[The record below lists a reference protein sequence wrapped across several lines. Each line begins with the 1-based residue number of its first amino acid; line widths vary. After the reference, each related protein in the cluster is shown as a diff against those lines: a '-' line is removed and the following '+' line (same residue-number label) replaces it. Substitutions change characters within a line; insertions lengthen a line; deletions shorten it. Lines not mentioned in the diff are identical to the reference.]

1 MRPCVVLV
9 DYENV
14 QPTEFV
20 EVAQAGCHV
29 WFFVGSSQKRV
40 STDLPDF
47 IARFPAQSRFIRM
60 EKPGKNSLDFHIC
73 YYLGVAAHERPE
85 WLYVL
90 MSKDT
95 GYDPLLAHVRNEGMF
110 AQRVVT
116 IPQLH
121 ALLGIGSASRAE
133 VGEVAPKAAPRPSRD
148 GCSRCRDEGGVCAQ
162 ACTGARSQAC
172 TGARSQAC
180 RSSQTRTGARSQA
193 CTGARTQAGSW
204 RSARSQACT
213 GACSARSQTRTGARS
228 ARSQAC
234 IGARSARSQTRI
246 GARSACTGAY
256 SLRWRWW
263 TPWLLPRAPRSAPR
277 SWSSLVFVLEA
288 ERLLRV
294 DGGLLSW
301 VAPEP

>member
-133 VGEVAPKAAPRPSRD
+133 VGEVAPKAAPR
-148 GCSRCRDEGGVCAQ
+148 
-162 ACTGARSQAC
+162 
-172 TGARSQAC
+172 
-180 RSSQTRTGARSQA
+180 
-193 CTGARTQAGSW
+193 
-204 RSARSQACT
+204 
-213 GACSARSQTRTGARS
+213 
-228 ARSQAC
+228 
-234 IGARSARSQTRI
+234 
-246 GARSACTGAY
+246 
-256 SLRWRWW
+256 
-263 TPWLLPRAPRSAPR
+263 RAPRATAAVAAETKAAFAPKPAPAPAPKPAPAAAPAPKPSSAPAAPAPKPASAPAAPAPKPAPAAAPAPAPAASVGGAGR
-277 SWSSLVFVLEA
+277 PGFFQGLRG
-288 ERLLRV
+288 RLPGPGR
-294 DGGLLSW
+294 
-301 VAPEP
+301 P

>member
-1 MRPCVVLV
+1 VVLV

-133 VGEVAPKAAPRPSRD
+133 VGEVAPKAAPR
-148 GCSRCRDEGGVCAQ
+148 
-162 ACTGARSQAC
+162 
-172 TGARSQAC
+172 
-180 RSSQTRTGARSQA
+180 
-193 CTGARTQAGSW
+193 
-204 RSARSQACT
+204 
-213 GACSARSQTRTGARS
+213 
-228 ARSQAC
+228 
-234 IGARSARSQTRI
+234 
-246 GARSACTGAY
+246 
-256 SLRWRWW
+256 
-263 TPWLLPRAPRSAPR
+263 RAPRATAAVAAETKAAFAPKPAPAPALKPAPAPALKPAAAPKPAPAPAPKPAPAPAPKPAPGAAPAPKPAPAPAAPAPKPAPAPAAPAPKPASAPAAPAPKPASAPAAPAPAPTASVGGGGR
-277 SWSSLVFVLEA
+277 PGFFQGLRG
-288 ERLLRV
+288 RLPGPGR
-294 DGGLLSW
+294 
-301 VAPEP
+301 P

>member
-133 VGEVAPKAAPRPSRD
+133 VGEVAPKAAPR
-148 GCSRCRDEGGVCAQ
+148 
-162 ACTGARSQAC
+162 
-172 TGARSQAC
+172 
-180 RSSQTRTGARSQA
+180 
-193 CTGARTQAGSW
+193 
-204 RSARSQACT
+204 
-213 GACSARSQTRTGARS
+213 
-228 ARSQAC
+228 
-234 IGARSARSQTRI
+234 
-246 GARSACTGAY
+246 
-256 SLRWRWW
+256 
-263 TPWLLPRAPRSAPR
+263 RAPRATAAVAAETKAAFAPKPAPAPALKPAAAPKPAPAPAPKPAPAPAPKPAPGAAPAPKPAPAPAAPAPKPAPAPAAPAPKPASAPAAPAPKPASAPAAPAPAPTASVGGGGR
-277 SWSSLVFVLEA
+277 PGFFQGLRG
-288 ERLLRV
+288 RLPGPGR
-294 DGGLLSW
+294 
-301 VAPEP
+301 P

>member
-133 VGEVAPKAAPRPSRD
+133 VGEVAPKAAPR
-148 GCSRCRDEGGVCAQ
+148 
-162 ACTGARSQAC
+162 
-172 TGARSQAC
+172 
-180 RSSQTRTGARSQA
+180 
-193 CTGARTQAGSW
+193 
-204 RSARSQACT
+204 
-213 GACSARSQTRTGARS
+213 
-228 ARSQAC
+228 
-234 IGARSARSQTRI
+234 
-246 GARSACTGAY
+246 
-256 SLRWRWW
+256 
-263 TPWLLPRAPRSAPR
+263 RAPRATAAVAAETKAAFAPKPAPAPAPKPAPAAAPAPKPSSAPAAPAPKPAPAAAPAPKPAPAPAAPAPKP
-277 SWSSLVFVLEA
+277 SSAPAAPAPKPASAPAAPAPKPASAPAAPAPAPAASVGGAGRPGFFQGLRG
-288 ERLLRV
+288 RLPGPGR
-294 DGGLLSW
+294 
-301 VAPEP
+301 P

>member
-1 MRPCVVLV
+1 MLAAGGGVGVEVSHAAAGGEFATGARKLKRVRMRPCVVLV

-95 GYDPLLAHVRNEGMF
+95 GYDPLLAHVRTEGMY

-133 VGEVAPKAAPRPSRD
+133 VGEVAPKAAPR
-148 GCSRCRDEGGVCAQ
+148 
-162 ACTGARSQAC
+162 
-172 TGARSQAC
+172 
-180 RSSQTRTGARSQA
+180 
-193 CTGARTQAGSW
+193 
-204 RSARSQACT
+204 
-213 GACSARSQTRTGARS
+213 
-228 ARSQAC
+228 
-234 IGARSARSQTRI
+234 
-246 GARSACTGAY
+246 
-256 SLRWRWW
+256 
-263 TPWLLPRAPRSAPR
+263 RAPRATAAVSAETKAAFAPKAAPAAAPKPAAAPAAAKPSPAPTAAAKPSPAPTAAPKPAPVPTATPKPAPVPAATPKPAPAPAPAAAVGGGGR
-277 SWSSLVFVLEA
+277 PGFFQGLRG
-288 ERLLRV
+288 RLPGPGR
-294 DGGLLSW
+294 
-301 VAPEP
+301 P

>member
-47 IARFPAQSRFIRM
+47 IARFPTQSRFIRM
-60 EKPGKNSLDFHIC
+60 DKPGKNSLDFHIC

-95 GYDPLLAHVRNEGMF
+95 GYDPLLAHVRTEGMH

-121 ALLGIGSASRAE
+121 ALLGIGAASRAA
-133 VGEVAPKAAPRPSRD
+133 VGEVATKAAPRR
-148 GCSRCRDEGGVCAQ
+148 A
-162 ACTGARSQAC
+162 
-172 TGARSQAC
+172 
-180 RSSQTRTGARSQA
+180 
-193 CTGARTQAGSW
+193 
-204 RSARSQACT
+204 
-213 GACSARSQTRTGARS
+213 
-228 ARSQAC
+228 
-234 IGARSARSQTRI
+234 
-246 GARSACTGAY
+246 
-256 SLRWRWW
+256 
-263 TPWLLPRAPRSAPR
+263 PRAPAAVSAETKAAFAPKP
-277 SWSSLVFVLEA
+277 A
-288 ERLLRV
+288 
-294 DGGLLSW
+294 
-301 VAPEP
+301 VAPTPAAKPAPTQAPKPAVAPTPAPAPKPAPAPAPALAPKPAPAPKPAAAPAPALKPAPAPAPAPAPKPAAAPAPAPAPALKPAPAPAPAPAVGGGGRPGFFQGLRGRLPGPGRP

>member
-95 GYDPLLAHVRNEGMF
+95 GYDPLLAHVRTEGMH

-121 ALLGIGSASRAE
+121 ALLGIGTASRAE
-133 VGEVAPKAAPRPSRD
+133 VGEVAPKAAPRR
-148 GCSRCRDEGGVCAQ
+148 A
-162 ACTGARSQAC
+162 
-172 TGARSQAC
+172 
-180 RSSQTRTGARSQA
+180 
-193 CTGARTQAGSW
+193 
-204 RSARSQACT
+204 
-213 GACSARSQTRTGARS
+213 
-228 ARSQAC
+228 
-234 IGARSARSQTRI
+234 
-246 GARSACTGAY
+246 
-256 SLRWRWW
+256 
-263 TPWLLPRAPRSAPR
+263 PRAPAAVSAETKAAFAPKPAPAPKPAAAPAPAPKPAPAPR
-277 SWSSLVFVLEA
+277 PAAAPAPVPAPAPAPRPAAAPAPKPAPVPAPAPSPKPAAAPAATIGGGGRPGFFQGLRG
-288 ERLLRV
+288 RLPGPGR
-294 DGGLLSW
+294 
-301 VAPEP
+301 P

>member
-73 YYLGVAAHERPE
+73 YYLGVASHERPE

-133 VGEVAPKAAPRPSRD
+133 VGEVAPKAAPR
-148 GCSRCRDEGGVCAQ
+148 
-162 ACTGARSQAC
+162 
-172 TGARSQAC
+172 
-180 RSSQTRTGARSQA
+180 
-193 CTGARTQAGSW
+193 
-204 RSARSQACT
+204 
-213 GACSARSQTRTGARS
+213 
-228 ARSQAC
+228 
-234 IGARSARSQTRI
+234 
-246 GARSACTGAY
+246 
-256 SLRWRWW
+256 
-263 TPWLLPRAPRSAPR
+263 RAPRATAAVAAETKAAFAPKPAPAPALKPAPAPALKPAAAPKPAPAPAPKPAPAPAPKPAPGAAPAPKPASAPAAPAPKPAPAPAAPAPKPASAPAAPAPKPASAPAAPAPAPTASVGGGGR
-277 SWSSLVFVLEA
+277 PGFFQGLRG
-288 ERLLRV
+288 RLPGPGR
-294 DGGLLSW
+294 
-301 VAPEP
+301 P

>member
-1 MRPCVVLV
+1 MITCVVLV

-133 VGEVAPKAAPRPSRD
+133 VGEVAPKAAPR
-148 GCSRCRDEGGVCAQ
+148 
-162 ACTGARSQAC
+162 
-172 TGARSQAC
+172 
-180 RSSQTRTGARSQA
+180 
-193 CTGARTQAGSW
+193 
-204 RSARSQACT
+204 
-213 GACSARSQTRTGARS
+213 
-228 ARSQAC
+228 
-234 IGARSARSQTRI
+234 
-246 GARSACTGAY
+246 
-256 SLRWRWW
+256 
-263 TPWLLPRAPRSAPR
+263 RAPRATAAVAAETKAAFAPKPAPAPALKPAPAPALKPAAAPKPAPAPAPKPAPAPAPKPAPGAAPAPKPAPAPAAPAPKPAPAPAAPAPKPASAPAAPAPKPASAPAAPAPAPTASVGGGGR
-277 SWSSLVFVLEA
+277 PGFFQGLRG
-288 ERLLRV
+288 RLPGPGR
-294 DGGLLSW
+294 
-301 VAPEP
+301 P

>member
-133 VGEVAPKAAPRPSRD
+133 VGEVAPKAAPR
-148 GCSRCRDEGGVCAQ
+148 
-162 ACTGARSQAC
+162 
-172 TGARSQAC
+172 
-180 RSSQTRTGARSQA
+180 
-193 CTGARTQAGSW
+193 
-204 RSARSQACT
+204 
-213 GACSARSQTRTGARS
+213 
-228 ARSQAC
+228 
-234 IGARSARSQTRI
+234 
-246 GARSACTGAY
+246 
-256 SLRWRWW
+256 
-263 TPWLLPRAPRSAPR
+263 RAPRATAAVAAETKAAFAPKPAPAPALKPAPAPALKPAAAPKPAPAPAPKPAPAPAPKPAPGAAPAPKPASAPAAPAPKPAPAPAAPAPKPASAPAAPAPKPASAPAAPAPAPTASVGGGGR
-277 SWSSLVFVLEA
+277 PGFFQGLRG
-288 ERLLRV
+288 RLPGPGR
-294 DGGLLSW
+294 
-301 VAPEP
+301 P

>member
-95 GYDPLLAHVRNEGMF
+95 GYDPLLAHVRAEGMS

-121 ALLGIGSASRAE
+121 ALLGLGAAARSEAAE
-133 VGEVAPKAAPRPSRD
+133 APAKAAPR
-148 GCSRCRDEGGVCAQ
+148 
-162 ACTGARSQAC
+162 
-172 TGARSQAC
+172 
-180 RSSQTRTGARSQA
+180 
-193 CTGARTQAGSW
+193 
-204 RSARSQACT
+204 
-213 GACSARSQTRTGARS
+213 
-228 ARSQAC
+228 
-234 IGARSARSQTRI
+234 
-246 GARSACTGAY
+246 
-256 SLRWRWW
+256 
-263 TPWLLPRAPRSAPR
+263 RAPRATPAVSAETKAAFAPAPAPAPAPKPAPAPAPKPAPAAAAKPAPAPAPAPAPKPALAPAAAPTAGAGGR
-277 SWSSLVFVLEA
+277 PGFFQGMRG
-288 ERLLRV
+288 RLPGPGR
-294 DGGLLSW
+294 
-301 VAPEP
+301 P

>member
-133 VGEVAPKAAPRPSRD
+133 VGEVAPKAAPR
-148 GCSRCRDEGGVCAQ
+148 
-162 ACTGARSQAC
+162 
-172 TGARSQAC
+172 
-180 RSSQTRTGARSQA
+180 
-193 CTGARTQAGSW
+193 
-204 RSARSQACT
+204 
-213 GACSARSQTRTGARS
+213 
-228 ARSQAC
+228 
-234 IGARSARSQTRI
+234 
-246 GARSACTGAY
+246 
-256 SLRWRWW
+256 
-263 TPWLLPRAPRSAPR
+263 RAPRATAAVSAETKAAFAPKPAPAAAPKPTPLPAAKPAAAPKPAPAPAPKPAPAPAPKPAPGAAPAPKPAPAPAPKPAPGAAPAAPAPKPASAAAAKPAPAPAPTVGGAGR
-277 SWSSLVFVLEA
+277 PGFFQGLRG
-288 ERLLRV
+288 RLPGPGR
-294 DGGLLSW
+294 
-301 VAPEP
+301 P

>member
-95 GYDPLLAHVRNEGMF
+95 GYDPLLAHVRNEGMY

-133 VGEVAPKAAPRPSRD
+133 VGEVAPKAAPR
-148 GCSRCRDEGGVCAQ
+148 
-162 ACTGARSQAC
+162 
-172 TGARSQAC
+172 
-180 RSSQTRTGARSQA
+180 
-193 CTGARTQAGSW
+193 
-204 RSARSQACT
+204 
-213 GACSARSQTRTGARS
+213 
-228 ARSQAC
+228 
-234 IGARSARSQTRI
+234 
-246 GARSACTGAY
+246 
-256 SLRWRWW
+256 
-263 TPWLLPRAPRSAPR
+263 RAPRATAAVAAETKAAFAPKPAPAAAPKPAPAPAPKPAPAAAPAPKPSSAPAAPAPKPASAPAAPAPAPAASVGGAGR
-277 SWSSLVFVLEA
+277 PGFFQGLRG
-288 ERLLRV
+288 RLPGPGR
-294 DGGLLSW
+294 
-301 VAPEP
+301 P

>member
-133 VGEVAPKAAPRPSRD
+133 VGEVAPKAAPR
-148 GCSRCRDEGGVCAQ
+148 
-162 ACTGARSQAC
+162 
-172 TGARSQAC
+172 
-180 RSSQTRTGARSQA
+180 
-193 CTGARTQAGSW
+193 
-204 RSARSQACT
+204 
-213 GACSARSQTRTGARS
+213 
-228 ARSQAC
+228 
-234 IGARSARSQTRI
+234 
-246 GARSACTGAY
+246 
-256 SLRWRWW
+256 
-263 TPWLLPRAPRSAPR
+263 RAPRATAAVSAETKAAFAPKPAPAAAPKPTPLPAAKPAAAPKPAPAPAPKPAPAPAPKPAPGAAPAPKPAPAPAAPAPKPAPAPAAPAPKPASAPAAPAPKPASAPAAPAPAPTASVGGGGR
-277 SWSSLVFVLEA
+277 PGFFQGLRG
-288 ERLLRV
+288 RLPGPGR
-294 DGGLLSW
+294 
-301 VAPEP
+301 P

>member
-95 GYDPLLAHVRNEGMF
+95 GYDPLLAHVRNEGMY

-133 VGEVAPKAAPRPSRD
+133 VGEVAPKAAPR
-148 GCSRCRDEGGVCAQ
+148 
-162 ACTGARSQAC
+162 
-172 TGARSQAC
+172 
-180 RSSQTRTGARSQA
+180 
-193 CTGARTQAGSW
+193 
-204 RSARSQACT
+204 
-213 GACSARSQTRTGARS
+213 
-228 ARSQAC
+228 
-234 IGARSARSQTRI
+234 
-246 GARSACTGAY
+246 
-256 SLRWRWW
+256 
-263 TPWLLPRAPRSAPR
+263 RAPRATAAVAAETKAAFAPKPAPAAAPKPAPAPAPKPAPAAAPAPKPSSAPAAPAPKPASAPAAPAPKPASAPAAPAPKPAPAAAPAPAPAASVGGAGR
-277 SWSSLVFVLEA
+277 PGFFQGLRG
-288 ERLLRV
+288 RLPGPGR
-294 DGGLLSW
+294 
-301 VAPEP
+301 P

>member
-1 MRPCVVLV
+1 VRMRPCVVLV

-95 GYDPLLAHVRNEGMF
+95 GYDPLLAHVRTEGMH

-121 ALLGIGSASRAE
+121 ALLGIGSAARAE
-133 VGEVAPKAAPRPSRD
+133 VGEVASKAAPRR
-148 GCSRCRDEGGVCAQ
+148 A
-162 ACTGARSQAC
+162 
-172 TGARSQAC
+172 
-180 RSSQTRTGARSQA
+180 
-193 CTGARTQAGSW
+193 
-204 RSARSQACT
+204 
-213 GACSARSQTRTGARS
+213 
-228 ARSQAC
+228 
-234 IGARSARSQTRI
+234 
-246 GARSACTGAY
+246 
-256 SLRWRWW
+256 
-263 TPWLLPRAPRSAPR
+263 PRAPAAVSAETKAAFAPKPAPAPAPKPAAAPASKPAPAPAPKPAPAPAPAPKPAPVPTAAPKPKPAAAPAPAPKPAAAPAPAPAVGGGGR
-277 SWSSLVFVLEA
+277 PGFFHGLRG
-288 ERLLRV
+288 RLPGPGR
-294 DGGLLSW
+294 
-301 VAPEP
+301 P

>member
-47 IARFPAQSRFIRM
+47 IARFPSQARFIRM

-73 YYLGVAAHERPE
+73 YYLGVAAHEHPD

-95 GYDPLLAHVRNEGMF
+95 GYDPLLQHVRHAGMH

-121 ALLGIGSASRAE
+121 ALLGVEAGA
-133 VGEVAPKAAPRPSRD
+133 APKAAPKR
-148 GCSRCRDEGGVCAQ
+148 A
-162 ACTGARSQAC
+162 
-172 TGARSQAC
+172 
-180 RSSQTRTGARSQA
+180 
-193 CTGARTQAGSW
+193 
-204 RSARSQACT
+204 
-213 GACSARSQTRTGARS
+213 
-228 ARSQAC
+228 
-234 IGARSARSQTRI
+234 
-246 GARSACTGAY
+246 
-256 SLRWRWW
+256 
-263 TPWLLPRAPRSAPR
+263 PRAPNVPAP
-277 SWSSLVFVLEA
+277 A
-288 ERLLRV
+288 PAAKPAPAP
-294 DGGLLSW
+294 
-301 VAPEP
+301 VAKPEPAPAGKPAPAHLAKPAPVAKPAPAPAGKPAPAPAPAPVSGGRPGFFQGMRGRLPGAGRS

>member
-133 VGEVAPKAAPRPSRD
+133 VGEVAPKAAPR
-148 GCSRCRDEGGVCAQ
+148 
-162 ACTGARSQAC
+162 
-172 TGARSQAC
+172 
-180 RSSQTRTGARSQA
+180 
-193 CTGARTQAGSW
+193 
-204 RSARSQACT
+204 
-213 GACSARSQTRTGARS
+213 
-228 ARSQAC
+228 
-234 IGARSARSQTRI
+234 
-246 GARSACTGAY
+246 
-256 SLRWRWW
+256 
-263 TPWLLPRAPRSAPR
+263 RAPRATAAVAAETKAAFAPKPAPAPALKPAAAPKPAPAPAPKPAPAPAPKPAPGAAPAPKPASAPAAPAPKPAPAPAAPAPKPASAPAAPAPKPASAPAAPAPAPTASVGGGGR
-277 SWSSLVFVLEA
+277 PGFFQGLRG
-288 ERLLRV
+288 RLPGPGR
-294 DGGLLSW
+294 
-301 VAPEP
+301 P

>member
-95 GYDPLLAHVRNEGMF
+95 GYDPLLAHVRNEGMY

-133 VGEVAPKAAPRPSRD
+133 VGEVAPKAAPR
-148 GCSRCRDEGGVCAQ
+148 
-162 ACTGARSQAC
+162 
-172 TGARSQAC
+172 
-180 RSSQTRTGARSQA
+180 
-193 CTGARTQAGSW
+193 
-204 RSARSQACT
+204 
-213 GACSARSQTRTGARS
+213 
-228 ARSQAC
+228 
-234 IGARSARSQTRI
+234 
-246 GARSACTGAY
+246 
-256 SLRWRWW
+256 
-263 TPWLLPRAPRSAPR
+263 RAPRATAAVAAETKAAFAPKPAPAAAPKPAPAPAPKPAPGAAPAPKPAPAPAAPAPKPAPAPAPAAAPAVR
-277 SWSSLVFVLEA
+277 PGAAPAPTPAPAAAPTASVGGGGRPGFFQGLRG
-288 ERLLRV
+288 RLPGPGR
-294 DGGLLSW
+294 
-301 VAPEP
+301 P

>member
-95 GYDPLLAHVRNEGMF
+95 GYDPLLAHVRNEGMY

-133 VGEVAPKAAPRPSRD
+133 VGEVAPKAAPR
-148 GCSRCRDEGGVCAQ
+148 
-162 ACTGARSQAC
+162 
-172 TGARSQAC
+172 
-180 RSSQTRTGARSQA
+180 
-193 CTGARTQAGSW
+193 
-204 RSARSQACT
+204 
-213 GACSARSQTRTGARS
+213 
-228 ARSQAC
+228 
-234 IGARSARSQTRI
+234 
-246 GARSACTGAY
+246 
-256 SLRWRWW
+256 
-263 TPWLLPRAPRSAPR
+263 RAPRATAAVAAETKAAFAPKPAPAAAPKPAPAPAPKPAPAAAPAPKPSSAPAAPAPKPASAPAAPAPKPASAPAAPAPKPASAPAAPAPKPAPAAAPAPAPAASVGGAGR
-277 SWSSLVFVLEA
+277 PGFFQGLRG
-288 ERLLRV
+288 RLPGPGR
-294 DGGLLSW
+294 
-301 VAPEP
+301 P

>member
-95 GYDPLLAHVRNEGMF
+95 GYDPLLAHVRNEGMY

-133 VGEVAPKAAPRPSRD
+133 VGEVAPKAAPR
-148 GCSRCRDEGGVCAQ
+148 
-162 ACTGARSQAC
+162 
-172 TGARSQAC
+172 
-180 RSSQTRTGARSQA
+180 
-193 CTGARTQAGSW
+193 
-204 RSARSQACT
+204 
-213 GACSARSQTRTGARS
+213 
-228 ARSQAC
+228 
-234 IGARSARSQTRI
+234 
-246 GARSACTGAY
+246 
-256 SLRWRWW
+256 
-263 TPWLLPRAPRSAPR
+263 RAPRATAAVAAETKAAFAPKPAPAAAPKPAPAPAPKPAPAAAPAPKPSSAPAAPAPKPAPAAAPAPKPAPAPAAPAPKP
-277 SWSSLVFVLEA
+277 SSAPAAPAPKPASAPAAPAPAPAASVGGAGRPGFFQGLRG
-288 ERLLRV
+288 RLPGPGR
-294 DGGLLSW
+294 
-301 VAPEP
+301 P

>member
-95 GYDPLLAHVRNEGMF
+95 GYDPLLAHVRTEGMH

-121 ALLGIGSASRAE
+121 ALLGIGTASRAE
-133 VGEVAPKAAPRPSRD
+133 VGEVAPKAAPRR
-148 GCSRCRDEGGVCAQ
+148 A
-162 ACTGARSQAC
+162 
-172 TGARSQAC
+172 
-180 RSSQTRTGARSQA
+180 
-193 CTGARTQAGSW
+193 
-204 RSARSQACT
+204 
-213 GACSARSQTRTGARS
+213 
-228 ARSQAC
+228 
-234 IGARSARSQTRI
+234 
-246 GARSACTGAY
+246 
-256 SLRWRWW
+256 
-263 TPWLLPRAPRSAPR
+263 PRAPAAVSAETKAAFAPKPAPAPKPSPAPR
-277 SWSSLVFVLEA
+277 PAAAPAPKPAPASKPAPAPKPAPVPAPASKPAPVPAPAPKPAPVPAPAPAPRPAAAPAPKPAPVPAPAPSPKPAAAPAATIGGGGRPGFFQGLRG
-288 ERLLRV
+288 RLPGPGR
-294 DGGLLSW
+294 
-301 VAPEP
+301 P

>member
-95 GYDPLLAHVRNEGMF
+95 GYDPLLAHVRTEGMY

-121 ALLGIGSASRAE
+121 ALLGIGGASRAE
-133 VGEVAPKAAPRPSRD
+133 VGEVAPKAAPR
-148 GCSRCRDEGGVCAQ
+148 
-162 ACTGARSQAC
+162 
-172 TGARSQAC
+172 
-180 RSSQTRTGARSQA
+180 
-193 CTGARTQAGSW
+193 
-204 RSARSQACT
+204 
-213 GACSARSQTRTGARS
+213 
-228 ARSQAC
+228 
-234 IGARSARSQTRI
+234 
-246 GARSACTGAY
+246 
-256 SLRWRWW
+256 
-263 TPWLLPRAPRSAPR
+263 RAPRASAAVSAETKAAFAPKLALAAAPKPAAAPTAAPKPAVAPKPAPVPTAAAKPAPAPTAAAKPAPAPTAAAKPAPAPTAAPR
-277 SWSSLVFVLEA
+277 P
-288 ERLLRV
+288 
-294 DGGLLSW
+294 
-301 VAPEP
+301 APV

>member
-1 MRPCVVLV
+1 MLAAHRAVGVEASHAAAGGEFATGARMLKRVRMRPCVVLV

-95 GYDPLLAHVRNEGMF
+95 GYDPLLAHVRTEGMF

-121 ALLGIGSASRAE
+121 ALLGIGSAARAE
-133 VGEVAPKAAPRPSRD
+133 VGEVASKAAPRR
-148 GCSRCRDEGGVCAQ
+148 A
-162 ACTGARSQAC
+162 
-172 TGARSQAC
+172 
-180 RSSQTRTGARSQA
+180 
-193 CTGARTQAGSW
+193 
-204 RSARSQACT
+204 
-213 GACSARSQTRTGARS
+213 
-228 ARSQAC
+228 
-234 IGARSARSQTRI
+234 
-246 GARSACTGAY
+246 
-256 SLRWRWW
+256 
-263 TPWLLPRAPRSAPR
+263 PRAPAAVSAETKAAFAPKPAPAPAPKPAAAPASKPAPVPAPAPAPR
-277 SWSSLVFVLEA
+277 PAAAPAPKPAPVPAPAPSPKPAAAPAATIGGGGRPGFFQGLRG
-288 ERLLRV
+288 RLPGPGR
-294 DGGLLSW
+294 
-301 VAPEP
+301 P

>member
-1 MRPCVVLV
+1 MLAAGRGDGVEVSHAAAGGEFATGARMLKRVRMRPCVVLV

-47 IARFPAQSRFIRM
+47 IARFPTQSRFIRM
-60 EKPGKNSLDFHIC
+60 DKPGKNSLDFHIC

-95 GYDPLLAHVRNEGMF
+95 GYDPLLAHVRTEGMH

-121 ALLGIGSASRAE
+121 ALLGIGGLSRGE
-133 VGEVAPKAAPRPSRD
+133 VGEVAPKAAPRR
-148 GCSRCRDEGGVCAQ
+148 A
-162 ACTGARSQAC
+162 
-172 TGARSQAC
+172 
-180 RSSQTRTGARSQA
+180 
-193 CTGARTQAGSW
+193 
-204 RSARSQACT
+204 
-213 GACSARSQTRTGARS
+213 
-228 ARSQAC
+228 
-234 IGARSARSQTRI
+234 
-246 GARSACTGAY
+246 
-256 SLRWRWW
+256 
-263 TPWLLPRAPRSAPR
+263 PRAPAAVSAETKAAFAPKPAPAPAPAPAAAPKPAPAPAPKPAPAPAPKPAPAPAPKPAPAPAPAQAPKPAPAPAPKPAPAPAPTPAPAPAAAAAVGGGGR
-277 SWSSLVFVLEA
+277 PGFFQGLRG
-288 ERLLRV
+288 RLPGPSR
-294 DGGLLSW
+294 
-301 VAPEP
+301 P

>member
-1 MRPCVVLV
+1 MLAAGRGDGVGVSHAAAGGEFATGARMLKRVRMRPCVVLV

-47 IARFPAQSRFIRM
+47 IARFPTQSRFIRM
-60 EKPGKNSLDFHIC
+60 DKPGKNSLDFHIC

-95 GYDPLLAHVRNEGMF
+95 GYDPLLAHVRTEGMH

-121 ALLGIGSASRAE
+121 ALLGIGGQSRGE
-133 VGEVAPKAAPRPSRD
+133 VGEVAPKAAPRR
-148 GCSRCRDEGGVCAQ
+148 A
-162 ACTGARSQAC
+162 
-172 TGARSQAC
+172 
-180 RSSQTRTGARSQA
+180 
-193 CTGARTQAGSW
+193 
-204 RSARSQACT
+204 
-213 GACSARSQTRTGARS
+213 
-228 ARSQAC
+228 
-234 IGARSARSQTRI
+234 
-246 GARSACTGAY
+246 
-256 SLRWRWW
+256 
-263 TPWLLPRAPRSAPR
+263 PRAPAAVSAETKASAGTPASICR
-277 SWSSLVFVLEA
+277 ASREEASKRKLTGGCPFAVQAAATTGSVSFRLEA
-288 ERLLRV
+288 ARTTMGSGFPASTPR
-294 DGGLLSW
+294 
-301 VAPEP
+301 APSTSAAVVTMASRARRRRRFTWSPT